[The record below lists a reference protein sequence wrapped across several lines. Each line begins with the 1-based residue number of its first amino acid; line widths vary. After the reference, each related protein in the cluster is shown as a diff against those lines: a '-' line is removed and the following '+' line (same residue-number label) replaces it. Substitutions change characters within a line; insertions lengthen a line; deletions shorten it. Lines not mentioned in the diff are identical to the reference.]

1 MYMKKIIMLFFSCY
15 FLLTIHAETPI
26 EKRPLIQIQTSKGD
40 IIIRL
45 FPDEAP
51 ITCKNFIT
59 YVNDNYYDN
68 TLVHRIIDGFLIQ
81 AGGFDTKYKPKKTR
95 APIKNESRTGKSNVK
110 GTVSMA
116 LKLDKNSASS
126 QFFFNLADNTDL
138 DYTTKK
144 GRGYT
149 VFAEVIQGY
158 DTLSKISKVRT
169 RKITI
174 YSKLH
179 KRNVPLYDFPEED
192 IIIKSIKIL
201 RSKIKKSI

>member
-1 MYMKKIIMLFFSCY
+1 MKIKLFLFCI
-15 FLLTIHAETPI
+15 LLCVSQVFGFTPI
-26 EKRPLIQIQTSKGD
+26 EKRPLVQIQTSLGD

-51 ITCKNFIT
+51 LTCENFLI
-59 YVNDNYYDN
+59 YVNDKFYNE
-68 TLVHRIIDGFLIQ
+68 TLIHRVIDGFLIQ
-81 AGGFDTKYKPKKTR
+81 AGGFDTNYNPKKTR
-95 APIKNESRTGKSNVK
+95 SPIKNESITAQSNLK

-116 LKLDKNSASS
+116 LKLDKDSASS

-144 GRGYT
+144 ARGHT

-158 DTLSKISKVRT
+158 ETLTKISKVRT
-169 RKITI
+169 RRITI
-174 YSKLH
+174 YSELY

-192 IIIKSIKIL
+192 IIIKEIKIL
-201 RSKIKKSI
+201 RKN

>member
-1 MYMKKIIMLFFSCY
+1 MKKSIILLLISWLISCNCY
-15 FLLTIHAETPI
+15 AKTPI
-26 EKRPLIQIQTSKGD
+26 EKRPLIQIQTTKGD

-51 ITCKNFIT
+51 LTCENFLS
-59 YVNDNYYDN
+59 YANNQFYNN
-68 TLVHRIIDGFLIQ
+68 TLVHRVIDGFLIQ
-81 AGGFDTKYKPKKTR
+81 AGGFDTNYKPKKTKS
-95 APIKNESRTGKSNVK
+95 PIKNESRNGRSNLK

-116 LKLDKNSASS
+116 LKLDKDSASS

-138 DYTTKK
+138 NYTTKR

-158 DTLSKISKVRT
+158 DTLTKISKIRT
-169 RKITI
+169 RRII
-174 YSKLH
+174 IHSELY

-192 IIIKSIKIL
+192 IIIKSIKNI
-201 RSKIKKSI
+201 RSIK